1 MDVIG
6 RHHGRRNAVAVQQ
19 PVAGQGGQFR
29 PWRVRIP
36 TARCPQRLADASREH
51 GALDQPVKPKDQDQC
66 GARVYQRDAPPFS
79 GRAAEPIGP

>member
-29 PWRVRIP
+29 SWRVRIP

-51 GALDQPVKPKDQDQC
+51 GALDQPVKPKHQDHC
-66 GARVYQRDAPPFS
+66 GTGVYQRDAPPLS